1 MSGKT
6 SCIDCH
12 GPAHPPAAAGK
23 IERER
28 RDERSTGGGAR
39 VSSDCRWARR
49 FSGVLL
55 CLPLC
60 DRKRPGRFVIFMFL
74 SQPLLGA
81 AFLLFA
87 WQVFRDLRNKE
98 LL

>member
-1 MSGKT
+1 MNDRLAGVPRVVRLSLG
-6 SCIDCH
+6 
-12 GPAHPPAAAGK
+12 AA
-23 IERER
+23 
-28 RDERSTGGGAR
+28 
-39 VSSDCRWARR
+39 
-49 FSGVLL
+49 FLGVLL
-55 CLPLC
+55 CLPLVI
-60 DRKRPGRFVIFMFL
+60 KETPWTFVICMFL